1 MNFTDNNWKDKMTDK
16 IQNMQVPEGIFE
28 KQANRTSERLVDKYF
43 EPTTKNDTRKQIDTV
58 YAQVLQG
65 GKGKIQHARSRHSW

>member
-28 KQANRTSERLVDKYF
+28 KQANRTSERLVDKDF